1 MITDDVKNTIIDIF
15 KENGIN
21 DIKQIEFDE
30 LELYG
35 SFVLAQT
42 LLDICRQF
50 GIEQLESLENG
61 N

>member
-1 MITDDVKNTIIDIF
+1 MSIDENTKNSVIAIL

-21 DIKQIEFDE
+21 DIKDINFDE

-42 LLDICRQF
+42 LLDICDYF
-50 GIEQLESLENG
+50 GIDELEQEHG
-61 N
+61 K